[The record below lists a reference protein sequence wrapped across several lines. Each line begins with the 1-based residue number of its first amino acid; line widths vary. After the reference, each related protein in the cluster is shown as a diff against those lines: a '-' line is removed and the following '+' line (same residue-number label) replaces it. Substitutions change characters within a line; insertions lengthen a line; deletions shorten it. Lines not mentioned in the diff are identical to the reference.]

1 MQKKKKKREKGQGLG
16 GRGSTTK
23 QAVTKSQVLAMHTY
37 PQRSLYST
45 ISKWNPYPTG
55 PLNAL

>member
-1 MQKKKKKREKGQGLG
+1 MG
-16 GRGSTTK
+16 GKGSTTK
-23 QAVTKSQVLAMHTY
+23 QAVTTPRVLAMHTY
-37 PQRSLYST
+37 RQRSLYSN